1 MSKIPAEPKSIL
13 IVKLSSIGDVI
24 HALPVATA
32 LRSRFPTAHI
42 TWLVSR
48 KAREIVSEHP
58 HLDQII
64 VVNGSGE
71 NGEISVPGIE
81 HPFLVAR
88 VLRKIGFDVAI
99 DLQGLIRSSFFT
111 LLSGAPARI
120 GFRSLREAAL
130 VFYNVRTILPTRN
143 QHVVDSYLRFAALL
157 GAPVNPVE
165 FHIATAPADEAAID
179 RLLETAGIT
188 PRDRLVALAP
198 ASSWKA
204 KTWPPARLGPVAD
217 HLIERHGCQPIIVG
231 AKGDLPR
238 AQEIADNCRGKLIN
252 FAGKTSLKELTVLL
266 RRCTAL
272 VGNDSGPTHLAAAV
286 GKPVVAIY
294 GPTSTELLAPYGNQ
308 HITLTAAVPCRPC
321 HRRSRAENCP
331 HLRCIND
338 ITSEQVCAAVDSLFA
353 RFAEESHENA
363 VG

>member
-1 MSKIPAEPKSIL
+1 MAKIPADPKSIL

-32 LRSRFPTAHI
+32 LRRRFPEARI

-58 HLDQII
+58 DVDQII

-88 VLRKIGFDVAI
+88 VLRKIGFDVAL

-111 LLSGAPARI
+111 LLSGAPVRI
-120 GFRSLREAAL
+120 GFRTLREAASL
-130 VFYNVRTILPTRN
+130 FYNIRTIPPARG
-143 QHVVDSYLRFAALL
+143 QHVVDGYLRFAALL
-157 GAPVNPVE
+157 GAPIQPVE
-165 FHIATAPADEAAID
+165 FHISTAPKDEVAMD
-179 RLLETAGIT
+179 RLLAAAGVS
-188 PRDRLVALAP
+188 PGDRLVALAP

-217 HLIERHGCQPIIVG
+217 HLAERHGCKSVIVG

-238 AQEIADNCRGKLIN
+238 VQEILTNCRTPVIN
-252 FAGKTSLKELTVLL
+252 LAGKTSLKQLAVLL

-272 VGNDSGPTHLAAAV
+272 VGNDSGPTHLAAAL

-294 GPTSTELLAPYGNQ
+294 GPTSTDLLAPYGKQ
-308 HITLTAAVPCRPC
+308 HITLTVPLPCRPC

-331 HLRCIND
+331 HLRCMND
-338 ITSEQVCAAVDSLFA
+338 ITSAQVNEAIDRLFA
-353 RFAEESHENA
+353 NLAEKEP
-363 VG
+363 

>member
-1 MSKIPAEPKSIL
+1 MVKIPADPKSIL

-32 LRSRFPTAHI
+32 LRRRFPGARI

-48 KAREIVSEHP
+48 KAREIVSGHP
-58 HLDQII
+58 HLDQIL

-81 HPFLVAR
+81 HPFLAAR
-88 VLRKIGFDVAI
+88 VLRKIGFDVAL

-111 LLSGAPARI
+111 LLSGAPTRI
-120 GFRSLREAAL
+120 GFRTLREAAFL
-130 VFYNVRTILPTRN
+130 FYNVRTIPPARE
-143 QHVVDSYLRFAALL
+143 QHIVDGYMRFAAQM
-157 GAPVNPVE
+157 GAPIDPVE
-165 FHIATAPADEAAID
+165 FHISTAPADEAAID
-179 RLLETAGIT
+179 RLLSEAGVN
-188 PRDRLVALAP
+188 PQDRLVAIAP

-217 HLIERHGCQPIIVG
+217 YLTEHHGCKPVIVG
-231 AKGDLPR
+231 ARGDLLR
-238 AQEIADNCRGKLIN
+238 AQEIQMNCRAPIIN

-266 RRCTAL
+266 RRCTTL

-294 GPTSTELLAPYGNQ
+294 GPTSTELLSPYGKQ
-308 HITLTAAVPCRPC
+308 HITLTVPLPCRPC

-338 ITSEQVCAAVDSLFA
+338 ITSDQVCNAVDRLFA
-353 RFAEESHENA
+353 NLAERSHDSA